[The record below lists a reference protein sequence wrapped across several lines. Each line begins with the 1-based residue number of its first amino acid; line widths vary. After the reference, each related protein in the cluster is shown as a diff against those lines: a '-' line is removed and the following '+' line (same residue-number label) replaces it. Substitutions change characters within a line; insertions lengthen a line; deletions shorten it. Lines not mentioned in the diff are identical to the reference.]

1 MIPADEIELI
11 LDNIG
16 RPAESFNFAFGD
28 GSTIGTFDGE
38 ILVALKEGKHGPTA
52 KYISELRQQLPN
64 VFPSLL
70 FYFQPPDIVTQIL
83 NFGLPAPIDIQVAG
97 YDPENYDVARRIRER
112 IATIPGVVDSH
123 VHQVMDGPDLHFDID
138 RARAAEF
145 GLTAQ
150 DVSNSMFV
158 SLSSSS
164 QVQPNFWLD
173 PKMGT
178 TYFVAAQTPQFRLNT
193 VEKVGNTPIPVKNGG
208 QAATAQQP
216 GGSEPLDSAGGRESS
231 RRATGLRCLRER
243 AG

>member
-1 MIPADEIELI
+1 MRAASGTRLENTKVIFSQVEEELRRVIPPGEIELI
-11 LDNIG
+11 LDDIG

-28 GSTIGTFDGE
+28 GATIGTFDGE

-52 KYISELRQQLPN
+52 KYVAELRRRLPRA
-64 VFPSLL
+64 FPSLL
-70 FYFQPPDIVTQIL
+70 FYFQPADIVTQIL

-97 YDPENYDVARRIRER
+97 YDPRNYDVARRIRER
-112 IATIPGVVDSH
+112 IARLPGVVDSH

-138 RARAAEF
+138 RSRAAEF

-164 QVQPNFWLD
+164 QVQPNFYLD

-178 TYFVAAQTPQFRLNT
+178 TYFVAAQTPQFRLDT
-193 VEKVGNTPIPVKNGG
+193 VEKVGNTPIPVKT
-208 QAATAQQP
+208 AAK
-216 GGSEPLDSAGGRESS
+216 RN
-231 RRATGLRCLRER
+231 C
-243 AG
+243 